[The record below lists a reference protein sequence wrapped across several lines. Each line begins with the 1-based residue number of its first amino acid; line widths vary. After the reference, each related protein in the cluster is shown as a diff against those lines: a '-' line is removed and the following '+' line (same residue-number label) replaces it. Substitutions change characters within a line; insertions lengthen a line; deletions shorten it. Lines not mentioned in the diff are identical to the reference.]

1 MECYDDLHLRAI
13 YNTAGLVTPD
23 GMPMVWLSRLNGY
36 KQVDRVYGPD
46 LMLEVCERSLERG
59 YRHYFLGGS
68 EKTLDLLAHRLS
80 EHFPGLQIVG
90 MHAPPFRALMPEEDD
105 EVVG

>member
-1 MECYDDLHLRAI
+1 MCDASTHSIMECYDDLHLRAI

-80 EHFPGLQIVG
+80 GT
-90 MHAPPFRALMPEEDD
+90 FR
-105 EVVG
+105 GCRS